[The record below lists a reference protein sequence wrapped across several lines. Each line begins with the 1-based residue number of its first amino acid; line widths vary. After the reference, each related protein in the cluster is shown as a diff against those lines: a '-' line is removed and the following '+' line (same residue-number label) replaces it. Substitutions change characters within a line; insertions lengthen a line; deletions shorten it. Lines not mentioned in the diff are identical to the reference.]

1 MHKNIAVTVIVP
13 THVQPYVVM
22 RADHGTATPAWG
34 IERVAGGTYDCQGM
48 ISHGFGSSTE
58 QGGNVV
64 ALPAGFKPFP
74 RSALESSIAERFASG
89 ARRLAARLAVLSPH
103 GTLTYA
109 ELASAADR
117 VAAAVHAHSRCAAR
131 TVVVLCE
138 QRPTLVAAILGV
150 LAARRC
156 YVPLDPAFP
165 APRLART
172 IERVETDLIVA
183 DEHTLPLARRLARAG
198 VQVIDADH
206 LPATGPLASPPPP
219 GPNDLAYIYFTS
231 GSTGEPKGVF
241 DCHRNVLHN
250 VMRYTNS
257 LGLDASDR
265 LTLLQRPAFSGAVS
279 SLFGALLN
287 GGTSCL
293 FDLNAEGP
301 ARLREWLATAGVTVY
316 HSVPSIFRAIA
327 PAGPTL
333 PALRVV
339 RLEGDRAMRL
349 DLELFAQHFGD
360 GCVLVNG
367 LGATE
372 CGLVRQFGFR
382 RGDPLPPAGVP
393 IGRAVADMDIKVVDE
408 QGREVEVGAS
418 GEIVV
423 SSEYLAL
430 GYWND
435 AANTARRFSG
445 QPGGRRSWRTG
456 DRGHVDAAGC
466 LEHLGRIEWQ
476 PRFRGATVEVEA
488 IEQALLG
495 SGAAAQVAVVVLASA
510 GSSERLVAYVVPAA
524 GTAPAPAELR
534 AAVVSAVTAA
544 SVPTDYVLLDALPL
558 GENGKVD
565 LRRLPPTS
573 PRPSPEAVDTS
584 AHAEIERPLAAIWAS
599 VLRCDSVARDADF
612 RDLGGDSL
620 AAADLIAEV
629 RERFRVELPD
639 SVLLDAPTVA
649 ALAAVIATSPAA
661 GISAAA
667 SLPAGVAWV
676 QQGDGAPVVFATG
689 DMLGTGDAPKRLAR
703 HLGPGVPLL
712 QVAPFDPE
720 IDATPQT
727 LEAMAARRLQQLAPL
742 LLQRQCHVLGYC
754 GAGGLLA
761 YELARQLEA
770 GGTQVLSVMLIDTF
784 PILPP
789 GSGPGLAASARR
801 AADRVL
807 RAWPAL
813 RRRILRARRLP
824 WFEKREVERYR
835 ASPRAAVY
843 AAHFRARAVYEPAPV
858 HAALILLWPEGEQYH
873 PSREQFVSGWSA
885 LSPSVRLVALP
896 GDHQALIGHQ
906 MPALAGAIRQVIDAM
921 ASSAA

>member
-1 MHKNIAVTVIVP
+1 M
-13 THVQPYVVM
+13 
-22 RADHGTATPAWG
+22 
-34 IERVAGGTYDCQGM
+34 
-48 ISHGFGSSTE
+48 
-58 QGGNVV
+58 
-64 ALPAGFKPFP
+64 
-74 RSALESSIAERFASG
+74 
-89 ARRLAARLAVLSPH
+89 LSPH
-103 GTLTYA
+103 CSLTYA
-109 ELASAADR
+109 ELASTADR

-131 TVVVLCE
+131 TVAVLCE
-138 QRPTLVAAILGV
+138 QRPTLLAAILGV
-150 LAARRC
+150 LAAGRC

-165 APRLART
+165 APRLERT
-172 IERVETDLIVA
+172 IERAEADLIVA
-183 DEHTLPLARRLARAG
+183 DEHTMPLARRLARAG

-206 LPATGPLASPPPP
+206 LPLIGPVACSPPP
-219 GPNDLAYIYFTS
+219 GPNDPAYIYFTS

-257 LGLDASDR
+257 LGLHAGDR
-265 LTLLQRPAFSGAVS
+265 ITLLQRPAFSGAVS

-287 GGTSCL
+287 GGTSCI
-293 FDLNAEGP
+293 FDLDAEGP

-316 HSVPSIFRAIA
+316 HSVPSIFRAVA
-327 PAGPTL
+327 RAGPTL

-339 RLEGDRAMRL
+339 RLEGDRATRL

-372 CGLVRQFGFR
+372 CGIVRQFAFR
-382 RGDPLPPAGVP
+382 RGDPLPAAGVP
-393 IGRAVADMDIKVVDE
+393 IGRAVADMDIKVADD
-408 QGREVEVGAS
+408 QGHEVEAGTS

-423 SSEYLAL
+423 CSEYLAL

-435 AANTARRFSG
+435 AVNTARRFSG

-456 DRGHVDAAGC
+456 DRGRVDAAGC
-466 LEHLGRIEWQ
+466 LEHLGRMDWQ
-476 PRFRGATVEVEA
+476 LRFRGATVEVEA

-495 SGAAAQVAVVVLASA
+495 SGAAAQVAMVVLAGG
-510 GSSERLVAYVVPAA
+510 GSGERLVAYIVPAA
-524 GTAPAPAELR
+524 GTAPAPAGLH
-534 AAVVSAVTAA
+534 AAVVAAVPAA

-565 LRRLPPTS
+565 LRRLPPPS
-573 PRPSPEAVDTS
+573 PRPSPQTPDTS
-584 AHAEIERPLAAIWAS
+584 ARAQIERPLAAIWAS
-599 VLRCDSVARDADF
+599 VLRCESVARDADF

-629 RERFRVELPD
+629 RERFRVDLPD

-649 ALAAVIATSPAA
+649 ALTAVIAASPAA
-661 GISAAA
+661 GTSAAA
-667 SLPAGVAWV
+667 IGPAGVGWV
-676 QQGDGAPVVFATG
+676 QQGDGVPLVFATG

-703 HLGPGVPLL
+703 HLGPGVALL
-712 QVAPFDPE
+712 QVAPFNPE
-720 IDATPQT
+720 VESTPQT
-727 LEAMAARRLQQLAPL
+727 LEAMAARRLQQLVPL
-742 LLQRQCHVLGYC
+742 LPRHQCHVLGYC

-770 GGTQVLSVMLIDTF
+770 GGAQVLSVMLIDTF

-789 GSGPGLAASARR
+789 GSGPGFAASVRR
-801 AADRVL
+801 AADRML
-807 RAWPAL
+807 RVWPAL

-824 WFEKREVERYR
+824 WFERSEVERYR
-835 ASPRAAVY
+835 TSPRAAVY

-858 HAALILLWPEGEQYH
+858 QAALVLLWPEGEQYH
-873 PSREQFVSGWSA
+873 PPREQFVAGWGA

-906 MPALAGAIRQVIDAM
+906 MPALAGAIRQVVDTM
-921 ASSAA
+921 ASSGA